1 MDMPVYLCGT
11 RHPVCF
17 LNDELN
23 FISTLRTQ
31 RLKFSPCLF
40 IWLYQIEL
48 TNRKHGDGCC
58 EAVSHCHMQV
68 RMKLRVKIFLCMV
81 VGMECI
87 TGIHRQ

>member
-1 MDMPVYLCGT
+1 M
-11 RHPVCF
+11 
-17 LNDELN
+17 
-23 FISTLRTQ
+23 
-31 RLKFSPCLF
+31 
-40 IWLYQIEL
+40 WLYQIEL

-58 EAVSHCHMQV
+58 EAVSHCHMKV